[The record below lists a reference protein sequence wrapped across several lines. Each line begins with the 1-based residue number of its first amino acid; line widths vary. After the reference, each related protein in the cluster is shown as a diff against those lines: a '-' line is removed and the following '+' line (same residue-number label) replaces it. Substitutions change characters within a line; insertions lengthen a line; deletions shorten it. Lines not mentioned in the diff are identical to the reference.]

1 MGITII
7 TGGQFGSEGKGK
19 VAHWYANKVNASAV
33 VRIGGTNSG
42 HTVVDDHSKVH
53 VFRVLPTAAIDN
65 SRKCVLPAGSYVDVE
80 LLHEEIM
87 RSQISPE
94 NVLIDPKAVI
104 VTQKHIHSEITGSL
118 TSSIGSTAS
127 GTGAAVSMRVNRA
140 PDLLFAK
147 DVPSLSGF
155 ICDTTEFLRDEL
167 NNGQEIVI
175 EGTQGFGLSNIH
187 TPYYPYATSR
197 DTTAAGFLSETGLSP
212 LDVTN
217 IVMVIRAFPIRV
229 GGNSGPL
236 PREISWDD
244 VTLRAN
250 SSSPIRE
257 YTSVTKRLRR
267 VADFDPQIVKRAIAV
282 NKPSIIVLNHLD
294 YIGEQEKNSIG
305 PNRQNFLKK
314 IEADIGQKIDYV
326 GLDNRIV
333 LPFRASSV

>member
-7 TGGQFGSEGKGK
+7 VGGQFGSEGKGK
-19 VAHWYANKVNASAV
+19 VAHWYANKINASAV
-33 VRIGGTNSG
+33 VRVGGSNSG
-42 HTVVDDHSKVH
+42 HTVVDAHSRIN

-65 SRKCVLPAGSYVDVE
+65 SRKCVLTAGSYIDVD
-80 LLHEEIM
+80 LLHKEIVQ
-87 RSQISPE
+87 SQINPE

-104 VTQKHIHSEITGSL
+104 VTQKHIRSEITGSL
-118 TSSIGSTAS
+118 AASIGSTMS
-127 GTGAAVSMRVNRA
+127 GTGAAVSMRINRV

-147 DVPSLSGF
+147 DVLSLSSF
-155 ICDTTEFLRDEL
+155 ICDTTEYLRNEIEQ
-167 NNGQEIVI
+167 GKEIVI

-236 PREISWDD
+236 PTEISWDD
-244 VTLRAN
+244 VTLSAN
-250 SSSPIRE
+250 CSSPIRE

-267 VADFDPQIVKRAIAV
+267 VANFDSQIVKKAIAV
-282 NKPSIIVLNHLD
+282 NRPNIIVLNHLD
-294 YIGEQEKNSIG
+294 YIGEQGDMLIG
-305 PNRQNFLKK
+305 PNRQSFLER
-314 IEADIGQKIDYV
+314 IEASIGQKIDYI
-326 GLDNRIV
+326 GLDNRCV
-333 LPFRASSV
+333 LPFRTSNN